1 MQFVQLKHQIGEEKP
16 KPEKK
21 VLSNDIAYPLVSYF
35 TNPKR
40 SEIFVWNEEKQEM
53 YPFMKGAEGVDFLVS
68 YDHDERNY
76 ATEMYEKARKVE
88 EEISPWHRAMCEAF
102 DLTVQVTAFRGNTE
116 DIERMEIPYFRCF
129 TRVARK
135 TDIPERDLPHYR
147 EDYRNHGKKIAE
159 ELNSTELSRKYLFL
173 PLIHENKYL
182 ESGFFAIPRDT
193 IERFRK
199 FMKDMEAKALGRR

>member
-1 MQFVQLKHQIGEEKP
+1 MQFVQLKHQIGEEKS

-40 SEIFVWNEEKQEM
+40 AEIFVWNEEKQEM
-53 YPFMKGAEGVDFLVS
+53 YPFVRGAEGTHFLVS
-68 YDHDERNY
+68 YAHDERDY
-76 ATEMYEKARKVE
+76 TTEMYEKAKKVE

-102 DLTVQVTAFRGNTE
+102 DLTVQVTARGNKE
-116 DIERMEIPYFRCF
+116 AISRLEIPYFRCF

-135 TDIPERDLPHYR
+135 TDIPSRELPYYR
-147 EDYRNHGKKIAE
+147 EEYRNHGKKIAE
-159 ELNSTELSRKYLFL
+159 ELNSTKLSRKYLFL
-173 PLIHENKYL
+173 PLVHENTFL
-182 ESGFFAIPRDT
+182 ESGFFVIPRDT

-199 FMKDMEAKALGRR
+199 FMKDMKFLSR